1 MEMEKREIDTP
12 ALVIDLDLVE
22 KNLKTLA
29 DFLRG
34 KKAVARPHFK
44 TPKTP
49 IVAWRQIDLG
59 AKGVCAQ
66 KLGEVEVL
74 ANAGVRDILLT
85 NEIAGETKIKRLVNM
100 VRHSP
105 DLKVCVDSLE
115 NASAISTAASNA
127 GLKTGVLVELRVGG
141 RCGIQPREPAV
152 ELAKEVNKLKGL
164 EFKGIQAYAGPLNLI
179 DQREGMEKKLSGC
192 REVNEAVAATRDLM
206 TDAGLNVEIVS
217 GAGTGTYRL
226 QHEYYTEV
234 QPGSYVFM
242 DWRYKISAPEFENA
256 LTVLSTVVSKP
267 QADQAIIDSGWKTM
281 SADGGP
287 AKVKE
292 RDDIK
297 YEFSGDEH
305 GRLTLPRS
313 SDAKIGEKVE
323 LIPSHVCTTV
333 NLYDKLFAC
342 RKDTVEAVWK
352 IAARGRS
359 Q

>member
-1 MEMEKREIDTP
+1 MEKSEIDTP

-29 DFLRG
+29 EFLHG
-34 KKAVARPHFK
+34 KRAVARPHFK

-49 IVAWRQIDLG
+49 IIAWKQINMG

-66 KLGEVEVL
+66 KLGEAEVL
-74 ANAGVRDILLT
+74 VNAGVGDILLT

-100 VRHSP
+100 AKHSP
-105 DLKVCVDSLE
+105 NLKICVDNLE
-115 NASAISTAASNA
+115 NASSISAAANNA
-127 GLKTGVLVELRVGG
+127 GLKIGALVELRVGG
-141 RCGIQPREPAV
+141 RCGIQPQEPAV
-152 ELAKEVNKLKGL
+152 KLGKEVNKLRGL

-179 DQREGMEKKLSGC
+179 DQREGMEKKLSAC
-192 REVNEAVAATRDLM
+192 HEVNETVAATRDLM
-206 TDAGLNVEIVS
+206 TDTGLNVEIVS

-256 LTVLSTVVSKP
+256 LTVLSTVISRP
-267 QADQAIIDSGWKTM
+267 QEDQAIVDSGWKTM

-287 AKVKE
+287 AKVKG
-292 RDDIK
+292 RNDIK

-305 GRLTLPRS
+305 GRLILPQS
-313 SDAKIGEKVE
+313 SDMKIGERVE

-342 RKDTVEAVWK
+342 RKDTVEGVWD

>member
-1 MEMEKREIDTP
+1 MEKSEIDTP
-12 ALVIDLDLVE
+12 ALVVDLDLME
-22 KNLKTLA
+22 KNLRTLA

-34 KKAVARPHFK
+34 SKAEARPHFK

-49 IVAWRQIDLG
+49 IIAWKQIKMG

-74 ANAGVRDILLT
+74 VNAGVRDILLT
-85 NEIAGETKIKRLVNM
+85 NEIAGETKIKRLVDLA
-100 VRHSP
+100 RHSP
-105 DLKVCVDSLE
+105 ELKVCVDNLE
-115 NASAISTAASNA
+115 NARAISAAASSA
-127 GLKTGVLVELRVGG
+127 GLKIGVLVELRVGG
-141 RCGIQPREPAV
+141 RCGIQPGEAAVQLAREV
-152 ELAKEVNKLKGL
+152 SKLNGL

-179 DQREGMEKKLSGC
+179 DQREGMEKKVNAC
-192 REVNEAVAATRDLM
+192 REVNEMVAATRDMM
-206 TDAGLNVEIVS
+206 TRAGLDVEIVS

-242 DWRYKISAPEFENA
+242 DWRYKVSAPEFENA
-256 LTVLSTVVSKP
+256 LTVLSTVISRP
-267 QADQAIIDSGWKTM
+267 EASQAIVDSGWKTI
-281 SADGGP
+281 SSDGGP

-292 RDDIK
+292 RPDIR

-305 GRLTLPRS
+305 GRLLLPQGT
-313 SDAKIGEKVE
+313 DLQIGDRVE

-333 NLYDKLFAC
+333 NLYDRLFAC
-342 RKDTVEAVWK
+342 RGNTVEAVWD
-352 IAARGRS
+352 IVARGRS